1 MSGDWQDWIG
11 REAEIEDDIGPSHV
25 TAMQALLDRDEGLG
39 FGDGLPPLWH
49 WLYFWKTAPQATLGP
64 DGVAARGEFL
74 PPIPLPRRMW
84 GGSRV
89 SFPMRL
95 PIGATATRRS
105 RIQSITEKTGR
116 SGKLAIVTLRHEIST
131 GGALCIDEEHDIV
144 YREAAKPGESAAAP
158 AAAQDDEAEP
168 PAWQREILPDPVLLF
183 RYSALTFNAHRIHYD
198 DPYVREVEGYP
209 ALVVHGP
216 LLATL
221 MVDLVRRNAP
231 EARITH
237 FAFRA
242 LSPVFVNAPF
252 TVCGAPDEEGGT
264 VALWVAGPAGERAMQ
279 GEVELS

>member
-1 MSGDWQDWIG
+1 MSSEWQDWIG
-11 REAEIEDDIGPSHV
+11 REVELEDEIGPSHV
-25 TAMQALLDRDEGLG
+25 TAMQALLDRDEGLA
-39 FGDGLPPLWH
+39 FGAGLPPLWH
-49 WLYFWKTAPQATLGP
+49 WLYFWKTAPQATLGA

-74 PPIPLPRRMW
+74 PPIALPRRMW

-105 RIQSITEKTGR
+105 RIQSITEKDGR

-131 GGALCIDEEHDIV
+131 GGAICVDEEHDIV
-144 YREAAKPGESAAAP
+144 YREAAKPGETVP
-158 AAAQDDEAEP
+158 AAALPRDDDSEA
-168 PAWQREILPDPVLLF
+168 PAWQREIVPDPILLF

-198 DPYVREVEGYP
+198 TPYARDVEGYP

-231 EARITH
+231 TARINR
-237 FAFRA
+237 FEFRA
-242 LSPVFVNAPF
+242 LSPVFVDAPF
-252 TVCGAPDEEGGT
+252 TVCGAPDEEDGR
-264 VALWVAGPAGERAMQ
+264 VALWVTGPAGARAMQ